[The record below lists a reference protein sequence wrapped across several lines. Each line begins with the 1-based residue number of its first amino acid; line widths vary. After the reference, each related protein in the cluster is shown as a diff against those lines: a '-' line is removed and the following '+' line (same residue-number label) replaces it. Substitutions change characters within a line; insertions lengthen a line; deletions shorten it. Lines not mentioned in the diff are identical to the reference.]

1 MSTAA
6 TVTDFEPAALARLR
20 AHPMV
25 IPSSAVKVKE
35 VIGHSRY
42 GSVHLGRFKTK
53 LVCLKVSV
61 DDDCVGMC
69 ALGYNDTCHGL
80 VTVGCCSD
88 RHLVR
93 FVRCSLYPVAWCHL
107 GTQQTPLALALALL
121 QVSGIAAPLS
131 MQA

>member
-6 TVTDFEPAALARLR
+6 TVTDVGPAALVRLR

-35 VIGHSRY
+35 VIGCSRY

-61 DDDCVGMC
+61 DDDCVW
-69 ALGYNDTCHGL
+69 LSYND
-80 VTVGCCSD
+80 TVGCCSD
-88 RHLVR
+88 RHLLC
-93 FVRCSLYPVAWCHL
+93 FVRCSLCPLACCSL
-107 GTQQTPLALALALL
+107 GTQQTPLALALL

>member
-6 TVTDFEPAALARLR
+6 TVTDVGPAALPVARRLR

-35 VIGHSRY
+35 VMGHSRY

-61 DDDCVGMC
+61 DDDCVN
-69 ALGYNDTCHGL
+69 L
-80 VTVGCCSD
+80 
-88 RHLVR
+88 
-93 FVRCSLYPVAWCHL
+93 
-107 GTQQTPLALALALL
+107 
-121 QVSGIAAPLS
+121 
-131 MQA
+131 

>member
-6 TVTDFEPAALARLR
+6 TVTDVGPAALARLR

-42 GSVHLGRFKTK
+42 GSVHCGRFKME

-61 DDDCVGMC
+61 DDDCVN
-69 ALGYNDTCHGL
+69 L
-80 VTVGCCSD
+80 
-88 RHLVR
+88 
-93 FVRCSLYPVAWCHL
+93 
-107 GTQQTPLALALALL
+107 
-121 QVSGIAAPLS
+121 
-131 MQA
+131 